1 MGRSLQR
8 KMNVSCE
15 LSGEEQRE
23 ILDAAMQ
30 AGHILLENGAEIFRV
45 EETIDRICHYYGIE
59 SGNAFVLSN
68 GIVITSGNER
78 EEIFAKVQH
87 IPVSGVHLNRVAAVN
102 QLSRE
107 IVEGRYT
114 IGEVRERLDE
124 IRVMPGKTKTMQILA
139 SGVGSACF
147 CMLFGGNFMDSA
159 AAFVSGVLLYFYVLY
174 ISGPHLSK
182 IVGNIGGGALV
193 TFLCSVMY
201 LLSVGQHLNF
211 MIIGSIMPLVPG
223 VAFTNAI
230 RDIADGDYISGSV
243 RMLDALLVF
252 FCIAMGVG
260 LVFSLFR
267 GLTGGVML

>member
-1 MGRSLQR
+1 
-8 KMNVSCE
+8 MNT
-15 LSGEEQRE
+15 GES
-23 ILDAAMQ
+23 A
-30 AGHILLENGAEIFRV
+30 
-45 EETIDRICHYYGIE
+45 T
-59 SGNAFVLSN
+59 
-68 GIVITSGNER
+68 
-78 EEIFAKVQH
+78 
-87 IPVSGVHLNRVAAVN
+87 
-102 QLSRE
+102 
-107 IVEGRYT
+107 
-114 IGEVRERLDE
+114 
-124 IRVMPGKTKTMQILA
+124 MPGKTKTMQILA

-147 CMLFGGNFMDSA
+147 CMLFGGNLTDSA

-201 LLSVGQHLNF
+201 LFSIGQHLNF
-211 MIIGSIMPLVPG
+211 MIIGSIMPLIPG

-260 LVFSLFR
+260 LVFSVFHQ
-267 GLTGGVML
+267 LTGGVML

>member
-1 MGRSLQR
+1 M
-8 KMNVSCE
+8 
-15 LSGEEQRE
+15 
-23 ILDAAMQ
+23 
-30 AGHILLENGAEIFRV
+30 
-45 EETIDRICHYYGIE
+45 
-59 SGNAFVLSN
+59 
-68 GIVITSGNER
+68 
-78 EEIFAKVQH
+78 
-87 IPVSGVHLNRVAAVN
+87 SGVHLNRVAAVN

-182 IVGNIGGGALV
+182 IVGNIGGRCTGDLSLFRDVSAFRRAALEFHDYRFHHASGA
-193 TFLCSVMY
+193 
-201 LLSVGQHLNF
+201 
-211 MIIGSIMPLVPG
+211 GSG
-223 VAFTNAI
+223 VYQRHTGI
-230 RDIADGDYISGSV
+230 SQMGDYISGSV